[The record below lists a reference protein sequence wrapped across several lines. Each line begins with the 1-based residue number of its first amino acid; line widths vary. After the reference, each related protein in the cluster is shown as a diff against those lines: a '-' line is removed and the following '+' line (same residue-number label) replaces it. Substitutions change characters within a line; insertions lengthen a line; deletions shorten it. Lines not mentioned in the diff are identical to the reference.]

1 MSRIYQVIALLC
13 VAGSCHAQ
21 SDMNGPVSMQYDGAP
36 LPQGMGVGDEY
47 RNSKSVD
54 PKAVE
59 IPLHAGAQ
67 ISAVLTALTDKGF
80 KIRWKPEQVT
90 DTMKIVQKPK
100 STRVDNMLNEILAPW
115 GLRADPD
122 LLKGGYLVKDLKKKK
137 SKEFSV
143 EQNSSS

>member
-1 MSRIYQVIALLC
+1 MSRVYQVIALLC

-21 SDMNGPVSMQYDGAP
+21 IDGPVSQQYDGAP
-36 LPQGMGVGDEY
+36 LPQGMDVGDEY
-47 RNSKSVD
+47 RSSKSVD

-59 IPLHAGAQ
+59 IPLNVGTQ

-115 GLRADPD
+115 GLRADAD
-122 LLKGGYLVKDLKKKK
+122 LMKGGYLVKDLKKKK